1 MITLHLR
8 MWGFCFTETGHFIF
22 NEKGKMIYLKN
33 ISTPQVIFIPRCME
47 ANGGLVLSLKST
59 INQSVILLNVIDAAT
74 SDLYFRVSVM
84 LPADVPSG
92 EYEYALSDDTG
103 ELSTGL
109 LIVGEL
115 SSPIEYKKVI
125 QYEQC

>member
-1 MITLHLR
+1 
-8 MWGFCFTETGHFIF
+8 
-22 NEKGKMIYLKN
+22 MIYLKN

-59 INQSVILLNVIDAAT
+59 IILLNVIDAAT

-92 EYEYALSDDTG
+92 EYEYDLSDDTG

-115 SSPIEYKKVI
+115 SSPTEYKKVI
-125 QYEQC
+125 QYEQCE

>member
-1 MITLHLR
+1 M
-8 MWGFCFTETGHFIF
+8 
-22 NEKGKMIYLKN
+22 
-33 ISTPQVIFIPRCME
+33 
-47 ANGGLVLSLKST
+47 VLSLKST
-59 INQSVILLNVIDAAT
+59 INQSVFLLNVIDAAI

-84 LPADVPSG
+84 LPSDFPSG
-92 EYEYALSDDTG
+92 EYEYVLSDNTG

-115 SSPIEYKKVI
+115 SSPKEYKKVI

>member
-1 MITLHLR
+1 
-8 MWGFCFTETGHFIF
+8 
-22 NEKGKMIYLKN
+22 MIYLKN

-109 LIVGEL
+109 MIVGEL
-115 SSPIEYKKVI
+115 SSPTEYKKVI
-125 QYEQC
+125 QYEQCE

>member
-1 MITLHLR
+1 M
-8 MWGFCFTETGHFIF
+8 
-22 NEKGKMIYLKN
+22 
-33 ISTPQVIFIPRCME
+33 
-47 ANGGLVLSLKST
+47 VLSLKSI
-59 INQSVILLNVIDAAT
+59 INQSVFRLNVIDAAI

-84 LPADVPSG
+84 LPSDFPSG
-92 EYEYALSDDTG
+92 EYEYVLSDNTG

-115 SSPIEYKKVI
+115 SSPKEYKKVI

>member
-1 MITLHLR
+1 M
-8 MWGFCFTETGHFIF
+8 
-22 NEKGKMIYLKN
+22 
-33 ISTPQVIFIPRCME
+33 
-47 ANGGLVLSLKST
+47 VLSLKST
-59 INQSVILLNVIDAAT
+59 INQSVFLLNVIDAAI

-84 LPADVPSG
+84 LSSDFPSG
-92 EYEYALSDDTG
+92 EYEYVLSDNTG

-115 SSPIEYKKVI
+115 SSPKEYKKVI